1 MAYFNQEKKNQVA
14 PAIKAVLKKYNMKG
28 SLAVNNHSTLVVN
41 IKEGSLDL
49 CGAELKC
56 RLSDPRYLSLYGSE
70 DTEKPTYIQVN
81 RYSASESH
89 RRVNENTIADF
100 YDELIEATMSAGWY
114 NNSDSQIDYFD
125 TAYYI
130 DINVGQWNKP
140 YKLV

>member
-1 MAYFNQEKKNQVA
+1 MAYFNQEKKKQVA

-70 DTEKPTYIQVN
+70 DNEKPTYIQVN
-81 RYSASESH
+81 QYSASESH

-100 YDELIEATMSAGWY
+100 YDELIEATMSAGY
-114 NNSDSQIDYFD
+114 YDKSDAQTDYFD

-130 DINVGQWNKP
+130 DINVGRWNKP